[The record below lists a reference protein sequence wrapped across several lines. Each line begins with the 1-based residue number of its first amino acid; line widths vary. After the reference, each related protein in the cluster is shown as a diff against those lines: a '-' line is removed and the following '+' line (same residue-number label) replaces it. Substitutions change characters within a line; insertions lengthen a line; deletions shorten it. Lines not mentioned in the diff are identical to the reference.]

1 MAPSSV
7 MTPAPSSGGP
17 KAVTSFFSDV
27 VIEDFEAFSD
37 EAFVKSVATVAG
49 VDPSNVAI
57 KSKTY
62 PVKVGY
68 SFNGTLTTDQI
79 KAAIADQQAVSENDV
94 DVIVARRLDSS
105 RLLANNEMSVTATIR
120 TTDASQVSAMAAK
133 AEDIVTLMESIKKTA
148 DADVMPSVTEA
159 VKQLVA
165 LHAEITIDGTAAAPA
180 PYADRL
186 TILMSEELDTTVMA
200 TVSNVQQVQTNNG
213 GEQSGAFPLHSFV
226 VVMLGFVV
234 VISARLHDTCIMK
247 K

>member
-62 PVKVGY
+62 AVKVGY

-79 KAAIADQQAVSENDV
+79 KRAIADQQAVSENDV
-94 DVIVARRLDSS
+94 DVSVARQLDSS
-105 RLLANNEMSVTATIR
+105 RLLANNEMSVTATIS

-133 AEDIVTLMESIKKTA
+133 AEDMITLMESIKKTA
-148 DADVMPSVTEA
+148 DVDVMPTVTEA

-165 LHAEITIDGTAAAPA
+165 LHVEITIDGTTAAPA
-180 PYADRL
+180 PDADRL
-186 TILMSEELDTTVMA
+186 TTQMNEELDTTVTA
-200 TVSNVQQVQTNNG
+200 TVSNVEQVQTNNDG
-213 GEQSGAFPLHSFV
+213 DLSGAFPLQSCFVWLSFV
-226 VVMLGFVV
+226 MVML
-234 VISARLHDTCIMK
+234 SSLA
-247 K
+247 

>member
-105 RLLANNEMSVTATIR
+105 RLLANHEMSVTATIR
-120 TTDASQVSAMAAK
+120 TTDANQVSAMAAK

-148 DADVMPSVTEA
+148 DVDAMPTVTEA
-159 VKQLVA
+159 VKQSVT
-165 LHAEITIDGTAAAPA
+165 LHVEITIDGTAAAPA
-180 PYADRL
+180 PDADL
-186 TILMSEELDTTVMA
+186 LATQMNEELDTNVTA
-200 TVSNVQQVQTNNG
+200 TVSNVKQVQTNNDG
-213 GEQSGAFPLHSFV
+213 DLSGAFPLQSCFLWLSFV
-226 VVMLGFVV
+226 MVML
-234 VISARLHDTCIMK
+234 SSLA
-247 K
+247 